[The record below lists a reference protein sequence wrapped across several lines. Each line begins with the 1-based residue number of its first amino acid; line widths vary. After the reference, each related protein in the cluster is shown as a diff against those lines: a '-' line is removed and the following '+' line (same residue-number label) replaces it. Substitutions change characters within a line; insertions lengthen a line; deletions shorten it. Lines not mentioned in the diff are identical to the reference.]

1 MNRYIAYCG
10 LDCEKC
16 EARIATINND
26 NNLRKEVAKKWSEL
40 NKVEIT
46 PEMINCVGCRIDGI
60 KTPFCESLCQIRQC
74 AMSKIIETC
83 GSCEDI
89 KKCDKIKMIINNNNE
104 ALNNL
109 KLRGK
114 SYVYKYSNK

>member
-16 EARIATINND
+16 EARIATKNND

-40 NKVEIT
+40 NKAYIT
-46 PEMINCVGCRIDGI
+46 EEMINCVGCRIDGV
-60 KTPFCESLCQIRQC
+60 KTPFCESMCQIRQC
-74 AMSKIIETC
+74 AMSKKLETC

-89 KKCDKIKMIINNNNE
+89 KTCDKIKMTIKNNNE
-104 ALNNL
+104 ALDDL
-109 KLRGK
+109 KKG
-114 SYVYKYSNK
+114 